1 MDLRRSILLA
11 LARRYIAG
19 EDVSGLVSLAKRLNS
34 QGFRITAN
42 YLGEDV
48 ATDEQVRRNV
58 DEYILLMEAF
68 EKGKLASSI
77 SIKPTQVGLSLSREI
92 ASKNVNRILEQ
103 AADLDQFVWIDMES
117 SPYTDDILRIYLSH
131 KQSYSNIGITL
142 QAYLKRSQG
151 DLKRMLENESKIRVV
166 KGAYNETPDIML
178 KGKSEIRNNLAEML
192 KALFKQN
199 NFFSIGT
206 HDNKLIELAT
216 ALSHEFSNDNFE
228 FQFLKG
234 IREEKASELLDRRFK
249 VSIYTPYG
257 RSWMP
262 YSIRRMRERD
272 SATYF
277 VLRSIL
283 RL

>member
-142 QAYLKRSQG
+142 QGY
-151 DLKRMLENESKIRVV
+151 LKRMLENESKIRVV